1 MIRVVTYRRVSTEDQ
16 ANNDLSLPAQSK
28 AMARWLAERLD
39 HKFVQEFSDEGVSAY
54 APAALRP
61 GFQEMIK
68 FCLKNH
74 IDVLLVHKLDRF
86 SRDRRECAIFKELLS
101 RKEVKVRSV
110 SEDFD
115 PDTAQG
121 VLLEGILETLAQ
133 FFSMNLSSEVLKGM
147 QENAERGWFNGG
159 STPFGYKV
167 VKVQQG
173 AREYSRPGRLR
184 RGDPRCARPRDLRA
198 GRGAGQGLSRHRGD
212 AEPSQGALTGR
223 GDLEPRPDRLHPE
236 QPGVRRRLGVAPVQ
250 EAWAHGPAAHLARRL
265 DRRPGHPYGARPA

>member
-147 QENAERGWFNGG
+147 QENAERG
-159 STPFGYKV
+159 
-167 VKVQQG
+167 
-173 AREYSRPGRLR
+173 
-184 RGDPRCARPRDLRA
+184 
-198 GRGAGQGLSRHRGD
+198 
-212 AEPSQGALTGR
+212 
-223 GDLEPRPDRLHPE
+223 
-236 QPGVRRRLGVAPVQ
+236 
-250 EAWAHGPAAHLARRL
+250 
-265 DRRPGHPYGARPA
+265 